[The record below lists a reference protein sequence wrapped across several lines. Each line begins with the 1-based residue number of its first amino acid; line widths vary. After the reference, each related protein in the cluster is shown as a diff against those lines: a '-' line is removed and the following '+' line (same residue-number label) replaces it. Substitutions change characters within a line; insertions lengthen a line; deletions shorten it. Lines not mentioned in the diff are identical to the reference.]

1 MDLTQLNKNQ
11 QAAVKAVDGPVLVF
25 AGAGSGKTRV
35 LTYKISYLINKKIVK
50 PENILAMTFTNK
62 AAEEMKSRVESL
74 LNDSQL
80 SISIGTFHSICARFL
95 RDQIHNIGFSPRY
108 NIYDTKDQEDLMKIV
123 LSDRGVL
130 KDYSSPKEVLGRIS
144 FFKN

>member
-1 MDLTQLNKNQ
+1 MDLTQLNKTQ

-62 AAEEMKSRVESL
+62 AAEEMKYRVKSN
-74 LNDSQL
+74 LND
-80 SISIGTFHSICARFL
+80 
-95 RDQIHNIGFSPRY
+95 
-108 NIYDTKDQEDLMKIV
+108 
-123 LSDRGVL
+123 
-130 KDYSSPKEVLGRIS
+130 
-144 FFKN
+144 